1 MTKITMAFIHN
12 TYFAI
17 NLCYLKY
24 TKALLKKV
32 EQFSLKGT
40 DKKNVG
46 NMNIAYRI
54 ASEGIYLIYKRFLN
68 IYVKHQTEN

>member
-40 DKKNVG
+40 DKK
-46 NMNIAYRI
+46 MWAI
-54 ASEGIYLIYKRFLN
+54 
-68 IYVKHQTEN
+68 